1 MFSGIIEEIG
11 TVAGLEPAG
20 GENALTI
27 RCHTVLEGTRLG
39 DSISVNGVCLTV
51 VSLREDA
58 FVANLQP
65 VTLRLTNLGNL
76 RPGSPVNV
84 ERALAAGQRIGGHY
98 VQGHI
103 DGVGRLV
110 ALRNEGKAVVA
121 RFVAPP
127 EIQRYIV
134 ERGFIA
140 VDGASLTVMEIHP
153 DGFSVSLV
161 SHTQEHTILHRQR
174 TGYQVNLE
182 VDIIAKYVERLLGSG
197 KRCEPREQ
205 PGGVDWDLLRRAG
218 YA

>member
-1 MFSGIIEEIG
+1 MFGGIIEEIG
-11 TVAGLEPAG
+11 TIAGLEPAG
-20 GENALTI
+20 GEHPLTI
-27 RCHTVLEGTRLG
+27 RCRTVLEETRLG

-51 VSLREDA
+51 TTLREDA

-76 RPGSPVNV
+76 RPGLPVNL
-84 ERALAAGQRIGGHY
+84 ERALAVGARIGGHY

-110 ALRNEGKAVVA
+110 ALRNEGRAVVA
-121 RFVAPP
+121 HLAVPP

-140 VDGASLTVMEIHP
+140 VDGASLTVMEVHP

-161 SHTQEHTILHRQR
+161 SHTQDHTILSRQR
-174 TGYQVNLE
+174 PGYQVNLE
-182 VDIIAKYVERLLGSG
+182 VDIIAKYVERLMGS
-197 KRCEPREQ
+197 EPREQ
-205 PGGVDWDLLRRAG
+205 PGGVEWDLLRRAG

>member
-11 TVAGLEPAG
+11 TIAGLEPAG
-20 GENALTI
+20 GEHPLTI
-27 RCHTVLEGTRLG
+27 RCRTVLEETRLG

-51 VSLREDA
+51 TTVREDA

-76 RPGSPVNV
+76 RPGSPVNL
-84 ERALAAGQRIGGHY
+84 ERALAVGARIGGHY

-110 ALRNEGKAVVA
+110 ALRNEGRAVVA
-121 RFVAPP
+121 HFAVPP

-140 VDGASLTVMEIHP
+140 VDGASLTVMEVHP

-161 SHTQEHTILHRQR
+161 SHTQEHTILSRQR
-174 TGYQVNLE
+174 PGYQVNLE
-182 VDIIAKYVERLLGSG
+182 VDIIAKYVEQLMGS
-197 KRCEPREQ
+197 EPREQ
-205 PGGVDWDLLRRAG
+205 PGGVDSDLLRRAG

>member
-11 TVAGLEPAG
+11 TVAGLEPSG

-27 RCHTVLEGTRLG
+27 RCRTVLEGTRLG

-51 VSLREDA
+51 VTLREDA

-65 VTLRLTNLGNL
+65 VTLRLTNLGNV
-76 RPGSPVNV
+76 RPGSPVNL
-84 ERALAAGQRIGGHY
+84 ERALAVGERIGGHY

-121 RFVAPP
+121 RFTAPP

-140 VDGASLTVMEIHP
+140 VDGASLTVMEVHP

-161 SHTQEHTILHRQR
+161 SHTQEHTILSRQH
-174 TGYQVNLE
+174 TGSQVNVE
-182 VDIIAKYVERLLGSG
+182 VDIIAKYVERLMGS
-197 KRCEPREQ
+197 EPREH

-218 YA
+218 HA

>member
-11 TVAGLEPAG
+11 TVAGLEATG
-20 GENALTI
+20 GEHALTI
-27 RCHTVLEGTRLG
+27 RCRTVLEETRLG

-51 VSLREDA
+51 TTVREDA

-76 RPGSPVNV
+76 RPGSLVNL
-84 ERALAAGQRIGGHY
+84 ERALAVGARIGGHY

-110 ALRNEGKAVVA
+110 ALRNEGRAVVA
-121 RFVAPP
+121 HFAVPP

-140 VDGASLTVMEIHP
+140 VDGASLTVMEVHP

-161 SHTQEHTILHRQR
+161 SHTQEHTILSRLR
-174 TGYQVNLE
+174 PGYQVNLE
-182 VDIIAKYVERLLGSG
+182 VDIIAKYVERLMGS
-197 KRCEPREQ
+197 EPCEQ